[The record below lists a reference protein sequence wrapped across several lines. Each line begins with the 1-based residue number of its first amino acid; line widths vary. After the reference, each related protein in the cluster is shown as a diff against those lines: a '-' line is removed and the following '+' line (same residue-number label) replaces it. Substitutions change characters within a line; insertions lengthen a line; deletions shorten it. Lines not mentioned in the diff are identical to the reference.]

1 MGGWSEGAARVAQ
14 QRKIDFGYDPS
25 MEENKNEE
33 KRQLPFVVALL
44 MIGGVFFVATK
55 LIKAIG

>member
-1 MGGWSEGAARVAQ
+1 MAA
-14 QRKIDFGYDPS
+14 
-25 MEENKNEE
+25 NNEE